1 MCFRSATECAALG
14 CRGSNYPTFKKASNA
29 RTVGLGKNKLPR
41 SIHVSLPANITG
53 LSLTSILDND
63 RIKAPRGY
71 HKQQKARQMK
81 RFADLALMS
90 CCPLEAAIHATQ
102 AITELRAANDPQWYA
117 GLTQICMEV
126 PYFAVEIT
134 GTACENQTTEEKLE
148 VSACACE
155 ALDEL
160 LKYPIHLAPLAA
172 VCALRYQSPNLI
184 FLRLIGTCTKNVP
197 MVHTFDAVGRGH
209 VAAAGSIIYSRECGN
224 FDGATA
230 LLSLICS
237 MANAWDLG
245 VSRRQGSGRDSRS
258 ACWSRV
264 QLAALKLLMQSADK
278 CNLHELRVE
287 AQTQSL
293 WLSDMPVSRPES
305 ETSSSLFHSGER
317 HATVVCIKN
326 PLKIRI
332 VLVSAH
338 LDFCGMECVAHHHC
352 FKGLVL
358 AVGETV
364 SLSLDASPL
373 QSEYDIELRGVD
385 LLLMDVTPSIAQ
397 QAAKIQINAKSAGQK
412 TKLSN
417 VRRVVSPQPRP
428 TVAISFKK
436 TMAGSQEP
444 PASYMP
450 HIAAGSSTIRPGERA
465 TLHVVVNNLSDI
477 HIDKLE
483 IWAAPYRPGEHVR
496 SLLFC
501 HPAEPQFGAS
511 DEVLEG
517 CHLPLSPF
525 LTFEPDEQDSL
536 RQQLEGHP
544 RYLHA
549 SIQLQDHFSRG
560 FLGGQIQCTIS
571 SGGFTRNTSGTFA
584 LTKNLGLV
592 CTKIDSEIEHS
603 YYHFR
608 NDAAIP
614 FQVGQL
620 GTDVWYYIRSGAH
633 NTRLKLLSLGTLH
646 WRVEGAQRPEFDGF
660 GYLARPKSRLL
671 PRNMPA

>member
-1 MCFRSATECAALG
+1 MHR
-14 CRGSNYPTFKKASNA
+14 
-29 RTVGLGKNKLPR
+29 
-41 SIHVSLPANITG
+41 
-53 LSLTSILDND
+53 
-63 RIKAPRGY
+63 
-71 HKQQKARQMK
+71 
-81 RFADLALMS
+81 
-90 CCPLEAAIHATQ
+90 
-102 AITELRAANDPQWYA
+102 
-117 GLTQICMEV
+117 
-126 PYFAVEIT
+126 
-134 GTACENQTTEEKLE
+134 
-148 VSACACE
+148 
-155 ALDEL
+155 
-160 LKYPIHLAPLAA
+160 
-172 VCALRYQSPNLI
+172 
-184 FLRLIGTCTKNVP
+184 
-197 MVHTFDAVGRGH
+197 
-209 VAAAGSIIYSRECGN
+209 
-224 FDGATA
+224 
-230 LLSLICS
+230 
-237 MANAWDLG
+237 
-245 VSRRQGSGRDSRS
+245 
-258 ACWSRV
+258 
-264 QLAALKLLMQSADK
+264 
-278 CNLHELRVE
+278 
-287 AQTQSL
+287 
-293 WLSDMPVSRPES
+293 
-305 ETSSSLFHSGER
+305 
-317 HATVVCIKN
+317 
-326 PLKIRI
+326 
-332 VLVSAH
+332 
-338 LDFCGMECVAHHHC
+338 
-352 FKGLVL
+352 
-358 AVGETV
+358 
-364 SLSLDASPL
+364 
-373 QSEYDIELRGVD
+373 
-385 LLLMDVTPSIAQ
+385 
-397 QAAKIQINAKSAGQK
+397 
-412 TKLSN
+412 
-417 VRRVVSPQPRP
+417 
-428 TVAISFKK
+428 
-436 TMAGSQEP
+436 
-444 PASYMP
+444 
-450 HIAAGSSTIRPGERA
+450 SSTIRPGEQA

-633 NTRLKLLSLGTLH
+633 NTRLKLLSFGTLH